1 LSSDALLTRDALH
14 GQILSVIGV
23 VLHPTAPKRIDQAAR
38 PRDYG
43 AAMNKQG
50 INFKIGDEEAKRL
63 LIADI
68 AYFAAERRGFSPG
81 FELDDWL
88 QAEQEVEASMEAPAP
103 SALDTGR

>member
-1 LSSDALLTRDALH
+1 MRKHS
-14 GQILSVIGV
+14 
-23 VLHPTAPKRIDQAAR
+23 
-38 PRDYG
+38 
-43 AAMNKQG
+43 
-50 INFKIGDEEAKRL
+50 INFKIGDEEAKRR

-103 SALDTGR
+103 SALDSDRRTVA